1 MDIGVIIAIV
11 VGAATLVAV
20 VGSAFYWSGRI
31 SNQVAAQGEQIAALT
46 AQVAAQGEQIAALT
60 AQVAAL
66 TERVA
71 AVESRLA
78 AVESRVAAVESRLAM
93 VEGEVGK
100 LIRQAERHTD
110 RLDTMS
116 ERTDGLTAEVASTR
130 RELIAAIS
138 HHVHHTDGSIS
149 FRAPLPET
157 P

>member
-1 MDIGVIIAIV
+1 MDIGVIIAIA

-20 VGSAFYWSGRI
+20 VGSAFYWSGRL
-31 SNQVAAQGEQIAALT
+31 SNQVAAQGEQIAALM

-71 AVESRLA
+71 AVEGRLGTVEGRLA
-78 AVESRVAAVESRLAM
+78 I